1 MPKNLGAPINSNYDD
16 SYFILDESQELGYLT
31 SDRKECDLC
40 DGGSCFKIYSV
51 SKERNIFD
59 LSGVVYNSE
68 TNEVIPNATITF
80 KDIRSDWEPF
90 VISTDAAGA
99 YSYLLKEGV
108 ELFIKVQKNNFAS
121 DAGTIITRSLTESK
135 HFERDFF
142 LVPATNVVEANK

>member
-1 MPKNLGAPINSNYDD
+1 M
-16 SYFILDESQELGYLT
+16 
-31 SDRKECDLC
+31 
-40 DGGSCFKIYSV
+40 
-51 SKERNIFD
+51 
-59 LSGVVYNSE
+59 SGVVYNSE